1 MHFPATAWAAWGR
14 PAPYRPTGAS
24 PDPHNAWD
32 AIDAAAAYLC
42 GEGGRIDDLEAELRR
57 YNNSSDYVTRVI
69 EAAERYGTAEPAA
82 AASELRTV
90 GGTTVTAEL
99 PPSLDALLAAAE
111 ADDLSLG
118 GGGYRSGEYERKQT
132 RLKCI

>member
-32 AIDAAAAYLC
+32 AIYSAAAYLC
-42 GEGGRIDDLEAELRR
+42 GEGGRIDDLEAARRR

-69 EAAERYGTAEPAA
+69 EAAARYGTAEPAA
-82 AASELRTV
+82 ASSELRTV
-90 GGTTVTAEL
+90 GGITVTAGL
-99 PPSLDALLAAAE
+99 APSLEALLAAAA
-111 ADDLSLG
+111 ADDIPRSEQPTPQLQSLH
-118 GGGYRSGEYERKQT
+118 RNS
-132 RLKCI
+132 